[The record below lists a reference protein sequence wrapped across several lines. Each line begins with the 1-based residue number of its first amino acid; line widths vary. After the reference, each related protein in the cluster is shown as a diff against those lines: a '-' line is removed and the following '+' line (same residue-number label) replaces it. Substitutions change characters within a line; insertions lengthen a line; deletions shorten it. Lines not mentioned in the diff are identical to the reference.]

1 MRRSIKSVRQQ
12 EVLLYFPI
20 YLFIHTA
27 VGNPDRQVA
36 ASPPRQWKVWSAFLL
51 LFELSLIFKCLFQ
64 AFPRRGH
71 WRICLIS
78 WFHHGA
84 HLYCTKATSSV
95 PSSFSLSL
103 LQSSYTSMTAHKS
116 SYLLHMHLNHRQP
129 EDVRAEVFSRFL
141 KWSYGNQTVALVMNE
156 IVKKTHKHPKCSV
169 NICQSVFS
177 WARKMSRHSLLADL
191 ISFLTSS
198 QSFRPHSQ
206 LCLGPFSW
214 WR

>member
-1 MRRSIKSVRQQ
+1 MRRSVESVRQQ

-103 LQSSYTSMTAHKS
+103 LQASYTSMTAHKS

-129 EDVRAEVFSRFL
+129 EDESRSFSLF
-141 KWSYGNQTVALVMNE
+141 KVIIWKPDCCSCNE
-156 IVKKTHKHPKCSV
+156 WDCKKTHKHPKCSV